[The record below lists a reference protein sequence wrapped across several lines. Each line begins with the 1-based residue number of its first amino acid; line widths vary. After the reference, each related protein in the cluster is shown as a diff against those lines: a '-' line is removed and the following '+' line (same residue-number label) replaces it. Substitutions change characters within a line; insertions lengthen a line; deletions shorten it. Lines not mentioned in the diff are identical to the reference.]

1 MESTKPYLIRAIFD
15 WCVDEGL
22 TPYILAE
29 VNSAV
34 IAPKSHVKNNEIILN
49 IAPSSVAKLLIT
61 NEFISFSARF
71 SGINESVIVP
81 IGSVKSIYAA
91 ENNEGLYFKASLNKN
106 ISKADKEALNPSNK
120 IKKSYLKL
128 VK

>member
-71 SGINESVIVP
+71 SGINESVTVP

-91 ENNEGLYFKASLNKN
+91 
-106 ISKADKEALNPSNK
+106 
-120 IKKSYLKL
+120 
-128 VK
+128 

>member
-34 IAPKSHVKNNEIILN
+34 IAPKSHVKNNEIILK

-81 IGSVKSIYAA
+81 IGSVKSI
-91 ENNEGLYFKASLNKN
+91 
-106 ISKADKEALNPSNK
+106 
-120 IKKSYLKL
+120 
-128 VK
+128 

>member
-34 IAPKSHVKNNEIILN
+34 IAPKSHVKNNEIIL
-49 IAPSSVAKLLIT
+49 ALI
-61 NEFISFSARF
+61 
-71 SGINESVIVP
+71 
-81 IGSVKSIYAA
+81 
-91 ENNEGLYFKASLNKN
+91 
-106 ISKADKEALNPSNK
+106 DSN
-120 IKKSYLKL
+120 
-128 VK
+128 

>member
-91 ENNEGLYFKASLNKN
+91 ENNEGLYFKVSLNKN

>member
-34 IAPKSHVKNNEIILN
+34 IAPKSHIKNNEIILN

-71 SGINESVIVP
+71 SGINESVTVP

-91 ENNEGLYFKASLNKN
+91 ENNEGLYFKTNLNKN
-106 ISKADKEALNPSNK
+106 ISKADKKALNPSNK

>member
-91 ENNEGLYFKASLNKN
+91 ENNEGLYSKASLNKN